1 MSVKLCQGSHCHE
14 YKTKDRIRGNKGNK
28 HYQTRR
34 RTRMYY
40 GSGNFCSQNCYND
53 WAGTYIDRA
62 IDYFGRL
69 TEPKKVL
76 CDDAWY
82 KDYKYNYDNNSS
94 TNYHHYLLNDLL
106 GRKIPITEEQY
117 NDANFNISSINE

>member
-1 MSVKLCQGSHCHE
+1 
-14 YKTKDRIRGNKGNK
+14 
-28 HYQTRR
+28 
-34 RTRMYY
+34 MYY